1 MNFVKK
7 IAEFTYFHRL
17 LFSVAAAVLCAAAVI
32 VAKHAPFKTDVY
44 DLIPFWDSQLENAR
58 MTADWFGVSN
68 SVYFNVSGGSGGAAR
83 ACALKLRDELE
94 KEGFKFDS
102 FPDPSRA
109 AAEIPKVYPQICN
122 ISELERS
129 ISPDSIKKRFS
140 YYMRRMSG
148 FEAPVFKSA
157 FVSDPAGTIPLVLEK
172 LKKLS
177 GGGAEYKFDGSLIS
191 DAGGKNFLLI
201 ARSDANG
208 RDSTASAKVCESID
222 RACSRTLESGVKIDW
237 TGSYR
242 ISADNAKIAR
252 SDSYACM
259 AATCVLMLALCFVA
273 FRNKLFAPLA
283 VMPSLLG
290 SAAAFCFAGAV
301 FGKISTISV
310 AFASIALGVGIDYA
324 VHVLCPLDLKG
335 RFDIRFAAGVAGK
348 LAAPI
353 LVICSTTL
361 MAFVIVGCLGGG
373 MVQLGAFGFVGV
385 FASAVF
391 SLCALPAFAVSAGG
405 GSGRAA
411 LLERVSKRILRPQF
425 SSPRAFL
432 ILVFAISAVA
442 APLALN
448 VRFDGKISSMNA
460 LLPESEAADS
470 NIRRLWGN
478 MISSPQIVAYGD
490 NLESALAS
498 LKSAESAALSYP
510 KASPAML
517 SGLLVPRSDSCRNIG
532 AWEEFWTAERLK
544 SFSDSLSAE
553 CAKNGVSFKIFKPA
567 LDFIASARAQSVG
580 IEDSGELSKIFSKR
594 IFKGGGVAAVCAPVY
609 LNDGAS
615 KAELARIV
623 EAADGNAFI
632 LDMEYLGEHISNKTR
647 GIFLKCA
654 LCALAVVG
662 IFLAVSLRSAAM
674 AACAMACVCA
684 GLVWCFALM
693 RLCGV
698 PITLTNFIFV
708 IFSVCL
714 AQDYAVMIM
723 WAAVREKKG
732 VSAAGPVL
740 LSALTTTA
748 AFGALAFA
756 RHPVISGLGAAAGI
770 SIFSIL
776 CASVLAAPAF
786 AKILGG
792 EFDDK

>member
-1 MNFVKK
+1 
-7 IAEFTYFHRL
+7 
-17 LFSVAAAVLCAAAVI
+17 
-32 VAKHAPFKTDVY
+32 
-44 DLIPFWDSQLENAR
+44 
-58 MTADWFGVSN
+58 
-68 SVYFNVSGGSGGAAR
+68 
-83 ACALKLRDELE
+83 
-94 KEGFKFDS
+94 
-102 FPDPSRA
+102 
-109 AAEIPKVYPQICN
+109 
-122 ISELERS
+122 
-129 ISPDSIKKRFS
+129 
-140 YYMRRMSG
+140 
-148 FEAPVFKSA
+148 
-157 FVSDPAGTIPLVLEK
+157 
-172 LKKLS
+172 
-177 GGGAEYKFDGSLIS
+177 
-191 DAGGKNFLLI
+191 
-201 ARSDANG
+201 
-208 RDSTASAKVCESID
+208 
-222 RACSRTLESGVKIDW
+222 
-237 TGSYR
+237 
-242 ISADNAKIAR
+242 
-252 SDSYACM
+252 
-259 AATCVLMLALCFVA
+259 
-273 FRNKLFAPLA
+273 
-283 VMPSLLG
+283 
-290 SAAAFCFAGAV
+290 
-301 FGKISTISV
+301 
-310 AFASIALGVGIDYA
+310 
-324 VHVLCPLDLKG
+324 
-335 RFDIRFAAGVAGK
+335 
-348 LAAPI
+348 
-353 LVICSTTL
+353 
-361 MAFVIVGCLGGG
+361 
-373 MVQLGAFGFVGV
+373 
-385 FASAVF
+385 
-391 SLCALPAFAVSAGG
+391 
-405 GSGRAA
+405 
-411 LLERVSKRILRPQF
+411 
-425 SSPRAFL
+425 
-432 ILVFAISAVA
+432 
-442 APLALN
+442 
-448 VRFDGKISSMNA
+448 
-460 LLPESEAADS
+460 
-470 NIRRLWGN
+470 

-517 SGLLVPRSDSCRNIG
+517 SGLLVPRSDSRRNIG

-693 RLCGV
+693 RVCGV

-792 EFDDK
+792 EFDGK